1 MSELSRLRG
10 SEGYGAC
17 ADEFRGGCGAFVGC
31 IPVFPCR
38 GYSGMAA
45 GCSAALAAFCSKTEK
60 TAARSKSSP
69 SFRAV
74 MGFVLSGVR

>member
-17 ADEFRGGCGAFVGC
+17 ADEFRGGLWGFCRLYAG
-31 IPVFPCR
+31 FPMP

-45 GCSAALAAFCSKTEK
+45 AFSVALAAFCSKTAK

>member
-17 ADEFRGGCGAFVGC
+17 ADEFRGGLWGFCSC
-31 IPVFPCR
+31 MPVFPCR

-45 GCSAALAAFCSKTEK
+45 AFSVALAAFCSKTAK